1 MHFKSLHEAPPDSV
15 TVTNWSIGECI
26 KTLIPHF
33 RSGDNDQCGV
43 LSRMEQKLNNLEATA
58 LEQSRKLAEIHQ
70 RPHTRR
76 RGQRPP
82 DADAAGEADAGLNGD
97 LHDHLRTVL
106 AKLDKIED
114 KLGRGA
120 QRRQRNQRR

>member
-1 MHFKSLHEAPPDSV
+1 MYKNFNHHY
-15 TVTNWSIGECI
+15 
-26 KTLIPHF
+26 F

-43 LSRMEQKLNNLEATA
+43 LSRLEQKLNNLEATA
-58 LEQSRKLAEIHQ
+58 LEQSRKLAEIHSQ

-82 DADAAGEADAGLNGD
+82 DVDAAGEVEGSD
-97 LHDHLRTVL
+97 LHADLSTVL
-106 AKLDKIED
+106 AKLDKIEA

>member
-1 MHFKSLHEAPPDSV
+1 
-15 TVTNWSIGECI
+15 
-26 KTLIPHF
+26 
-33 RSGDNDQCGV
+33 
-43 LSRMEQKLNNLEATA
+43 MEQKLNNLEATA

-82 DADAAGEADAGLNGD
+82 DADAASGEADLHGD
-97 LHDHLRTVL
+97 LHGDLRTVL
-106 AKLDKIED
+106 AKLDKIET

-120 QRRQRNQRR
+120 QRRQRNQRRYIIKLGRKLIDR

>member
-1 MHFKSLHEAPPDSV
+1 
-15 TVTNWSIGECI
+15 
-26 KTLIPHF
+26 
-33 RSGDNDQCGV
+33 
-43 LSRMEQKLNNLEATA
+43 MEQKLNNLEATA

-82 DADAAGEADAGLNGD
+82 DADAAGEAETD
-97 LHDHLRTVL
+97 LHGDLRTVL
-106 AKLDKIED
+106 AKLDKIEA

>member
-1 MHFKSLHEAPPDSV
+1 MHFKSLHEAQPDSV

-58 LEQSRKLAEIHQ
+58 LEQSRKLAEIQQ

-82 DADAAGEADAGLNGD
+82 DADAAGEAEAD
-97 LHDHLRTVL
+97 LHADLHADLSTVL
-106 AKLDKIED
+106 AKLDKIEA

>member
-1 MHFKSLHEAPPDSV
+1 MYKNFNHHY
-15 TVTNWSIGECI
+15 
-26 KTLIPHF
+26 F

-58 LEQSRKLAEIHQ
+58 LEQSRKLAEIQQ

-82 DADAAGEADAGLNGD
+82 DADAAGEVEGSDLHADLHGD
-97 LHDHLRTVL
+97 LRAVL
-106 AKLDKIED
+106 AKLDKIEA

>member
-1 MHFKSLHEAPPDSV
+1 
-15 TVTNWSIGECI
+15 
-26 KTLIPHF
+26 
-33 RSGDNDQCGV
+33 
-43 LSRMEQKLNNLEATA
+43 MEQKLNNLEATA
-58 LEQSRKLAEIHQ
+58 VEQSRKLAEIQQ

-82 DADAAGEADAGLNGD
+82 DADAASGEADLHGD
-97 LHDHLRTVL
+97 LRADLRDDLSTVL
-106 AKLDKIED
+106 AKLDKIEA

>member
-1 MHFKSLHEAPPDSV
+1 
-15 TVTNWSIGECI
+15 
-26 KTLIPHF
+26 
-33 RSGDNDQCGV
+33 
-43 LSRMEQKLNNLEATA
+43 MEQKLNNLEATA

-82 DADAAGEADAGLNGD
+82 DADAAGEADADLHGD
-97 LHDHLRTVL
+97 LRAVL
-106 AKLDKIED
+106 AKLDKIEA

>member
-1 MHFKSLHEAPPDSV
+1 
-15 TVTNWSIGECI
+15 
-26 KTLIPHF
+26 
-33 RSGDNDQCGV
+33 
-43 LSRMEQKLNNLEATA
+43 MEQKLNNLEATA
-58 LEQSRKLAEIHQ
+58 LEQSRKLAEIQSQ

-82 DADAAGEADAGLNGD
+82 DADAAGEVEGSD
-97 LHDHLRTVL
+97 LHADLSTVL
-106 AKLDKIED
+106 AKLDKIEA

>member
-1 MHFKSLHEAPPDSV
+1 
-15 TVTNWSIGECI
+15 
-26 KTLIPHF
+26 
-33 RSGDNDQCGV
+33 
-43 LSRMEQKLNNLEATA
+43 MEQKLNNLEATA

-82 DADAAGEADAGLNGD
+82 DADAAGEADLHGD
-97 LHDHLRTVL
+97 LHGDLQGDLRTVL
-106 AKLDKIED
+106 AKLDKIET

>member
-1 MHFKSLHEAPPDSV
+1 
-15 TVTNWSIGECI
+15 
-26 KTLIPHF
+26 
-33 RSGDNDQCGV
+33 
-43 LSRMEQKLNNLEATA
+43 MEQKLNNLEATA
-58 LEQSRKLAEIHQ
+58 LEQSRKLAEIQQ

-82 DADAAGEADAGLNGD
+82 DADAAGEAEAD
-97 LHDHLRTVL
+97 LHADLHADLSTVL
-106 AKLDKIED
+106 AKLDKIEA

>member
-1 MHFKSLHEAPPDSV
+1 MYKNFNHHY
-15 TVTNWSIGECI
+15 
-26 KTLIPHF
+26 F
-33 RSGDNDQCGV
+33 RSEDNDQCGV

-58 LEQSRKLAEIHQ
+58 LEQSRKLAEIQSQ
-70 RPHTRR
+70 RPHIRR

-82 DADAAGEADAGLNGD
+82 DADAAGGVEGSD
-97 LHDHLRTVL
+97 LHADLSTVL
-106 AKLDKIED
+106 AKLDKIEA